1 MLNFFRRQ
9 RSRLKW
15 IWIVVIFIFSVTLV
29 TLYIPVGDLGSVT
42 LTNDVADVGGE
53 VVTAREFQTAYRNY
67 VNQMRS
73 QMTPE
78 MMRAFRFET
87 QIVNALVDRYVMVAE
102 AKRLGLNVSAA
113 EIERTILQN
122 PVFQESG
129 AFVGLA
135 RYESFL
141 LQNNLTVA
149 EFESS
154 IRNEILMNKLHSFL
168 TAAATVSDEDVET
181 EYRDRNEQVRL
192 DYFIVDSPEFED
204 EVQLTADEQR
214 EYFEKNLARYNI
226 TEKRQARYVFI
237 DTIKI
242 RTEMEVSE
250 DELLAYFREHEPEYR
265 LEARIRAQHIL
276 WQTQGMTPV
285 EIEEI
290 RQGATDV
297 LRRVKDGEDFS
308 ELAREYSDDTS
319 AAVGGDLGFF
329 GPGQMVPEFERVAF
343 SLGEGG
349 TSDLVETEFGIHI
362 IRVNEKE
369 EARIRPFEEVR
380 AGIDSIVKFRKAADL
395 AAVSAQAVAVDLV
408 GNPDFDAV
416 AETHGGVVRETG
428 LVGRGEDFPGLEET
442 AELGNR
448 IFSMGLNEIGTAVPV
463 KDGFAVPIVTEIQ
476 GAHVAAF
483 EEAVDQVEED
493 LRGEKARELADEKAT
508 EVEQLLAAGGS
519 LEAASRAVGLEIQ
532 TSEMLTR
539 DGFIGDFGSTSEL
552 DDQLFSLE
560 LETPG
565 KPVTVAGKT
574 IAFVVTEKEEVEPE
588 QLQAGFDELHAELL
602 GARRN
607 LLFDAYSQEV
617 RERMERE
624 GEIVIND
631 LILQQ
636 LAQTIG

>member
-9 RSRLKW
+9 QSRLKW

-73 QMTPE
+73 QITPE

-87 QIVNALVDRYVMVAE
+87 QIVNALVDRYVIVAE
-102 AKRLGLNVSAA
+102 AKRLGLDVSAA

-129 AFVGLA
+129 AFIGLA

-141 LQNNLTVA
+141 AQNNLTVA

-154 IRNEILMNKLHSFL
+154 IRNQILMDKLHSFL

-181 EYRDRNEQVRL
+181 EYRSRNEMVRF
-192 DYFIVDSPEFED
+192 DYFIISPESED
-204 EVQLTADEQR
+204 DVQLTADEQR

-250 DELLAYFREHEPEYR
+250 DELLAYFREHEQEYR

-276 WQTQGMTPV
+276 WKTQGKTPE

-297 LRRVKDGEDFS
+297 VRRAKDGEDFS
-308 ELAREYSDDTS
+308 DLAREYSDDRS
-319 AAVGGDLGFF
+319 ASVGGDLGFF

-395 AAVSAQAVAVDLV
+395 AAVTAQSVAVDLV
-408 GNPDFDAV
+408 GNPDFEAV
-416 AETHGGVVRETG
+416 AETHSGTVRETG
-428 LVGRGEDFPGLEET
+428 PVGRGEDFPGLEET

-448 IFSMGLNEIGTAVPV
+448 IFSMALNEIGTAVPV
-463 KDGFAVPIVTEIQ
+463 KDGFAIPIVTEIQ
-476 GAHVAAF
+476 EAHVAAF
-483 EEAVDQVEED
+483 EEALDQVEED
-493 LRGEKARELADEKAT
+493 LRGKKAREIANEKAI
-508 EVEQLLAAGGS
+508 EVEQFLEAGRS
-519 LEAASRAVGLEIQ
+519 LEAAGRAVGLEIQ

-539 DGFIGDFGSTSEL
+539 GGFIAEFGSTSEL
-552 DDQLFSLE
+552 DDQLFSLA
-560 LETPG
+560 LEP
-565 KPVTVAGKT
+565 PAS
-574 IAFVVTEKEEVEPE
+574 
-588 QLQAGFDELHAELL
+588 
-602 GARRN
+602 R
-607 LLFDAYSQEV
+607 
-617 RERMERE
+617 
-624 GEIVIND
+624 
-631 LILQQ
+631 
-636 LAQTIG
+636 